1 MSPADDQ
8 AAVSAQAPKSGPPPF
23 KPLPQKAPDVTIE
36 KTADGTYYVR
46 SNHPPAEGPRSIA
59 HLLAERAAAHPERPY
74 ILQRAPGHG
83 AWGGVTYG
91 QAKAAADAIAQWLL
105 DRGLGAQDSVMVL
118 SANSVEH
125 ALVML
130 GCYTAGV
137 PVAPISPAYSLISSD
152 HAKLKHCFATVK
164 PRVVFAQSSAM
175 FARAFETLKALDP
188 SLTFVSVNG
197 ENGTTSLSDLTSTA
211 PTAAVEDA
219 RGRIGHAT
227 VAKYLFT
234 SGSTGMPKGVPQTH
248 GMFAGVIA
256 GTEGLRDEPA
266 DPDAVPQ
273 ALEWMPWSHISAGNI
288 GFNGL
293 LWAGGTLHLDEGKPI
308 PGMFETTIKNLSEI
322 SPMSFGSAPVAFGML
337 AEAMEGDPVLRRSF
351 FKNLRSMGYGGA
363 TLSTDVSERMQA
375 LAIAETGLR
384 VPLVTMYGATE
395 TQGITVVHWITE
407 RVGLIGLPLP
417 GITLKLVPNG
427 TKLEVRVKGPTVT
440 SGYHNDPEKTAAAF
454 DEEGFYR
461 LGDACRFLD
470 PDDPSQGLV
479 FDGRVTED
487 FKLDSGTWVSVGTLR
502 PDIVAACSPYVLD
515 VVVTG
520 QDKPFAGALIWPS
533 PAAVAGLGDDA
544 LAKLEAILRER
555 LAAFNASAGGS
566 SRRMGRFLVLK
577 ELPSI
582 DAGEITDKGYVN
594 QRAAMERRNAEVEA
608 LYARPPGAGVAEL

>member
-1 MSPADDQ
+1 MSPADDLGV
-8 AAVSAQAPKSGPPPF
+8 AAAAAPPPF
-23 KPLPQKAPDVTIE
+23 KPLPQKRPDLSVE
-36 KTADGTYYVR
+36 RKPDGTYYVR

-59 HLLAERAAAHPERPY
+59 HLLAEKAAAHPDRPY

-83 AWGGVTYG
+83 PWGGVTYG
-91 QAKAAADAIAQWLL
+91 EAKRAADGIAQWLL
-105 DRGLGAQDSVMVL
+105 DQGLTGADSVMVL

-130 GCYTAGV
+130 GCYTAAV
-137 PVAPISPAYSLISSD
+137 PVAPISPAYSLISTD

-164 PRVVFAQSSAM
+164 PRVVFAQNSEM
-175 FARAFETLKALDP
+175 FARAFETLRALDP
-188 SLTFVSVNG
+188 SLRFVTVDGGS
-197 ENGTTSLSDLTSTA
+197 GTTALSALTATT
-211 PTAAVEDA
+211 PTAVVETA
-219 RGRIGHAT
+219 RDSLTHDT

-234 SGSTGMPKGVPQTH
+234 SGSTGLPKGVRQTH

-256 GTEGLRDEPA
+256 GTEGLRDEPV

-288 GFNGL
+288 SFNGAM
-293 LWAGGTLHLDEGKPI
+293 WAGATLHLDEGKPI
-308 PGMFETTIKNLSEI
+308 PGQFETTIRNLTEI

-337 AEAMEGDPVLRRSF
+337 AEAMERDPALRKSF

-363 TLSTDVSERMQA
+363 TLSTDVSERLQA
-375 LAIAETGLR
+375 LAIAETGFR
-384 VPLVTMYGATE
+384 VPLTTMYGATE

-427 TKLEVRVKGPTVT
+427 SKLEVRVKGPTVT
-440 SGYHNDPEKTAAAF
+440 TGYHNDPEKTAAAF
-454 DEEGFYR
+454 DDEGFYK

-470 PDDPSQGLV
+470 PEQPELGLV

-502 PDIVAACSPYVLD
+502 PDVVAACSPYAFDMVIA
-515 VVVTG
+515 G
-520 QDKPFAGALIWPS
+520 QDKPFASALIWPS
-533 PAAVAGLGDDA
+533 PAALPTLGDNPIAA
-544 LAKLEAILRER
+544 LKDVLKAKI
-555 LAAFNASAGGS
+555 AAFNATAGGS
-566 SRRMGRFLVLK
+566 SRRIGRFVVML
-577 ELPSI
+577 EPPSI

-594 QRAAMERRNAEVEA
+594 QRATLERRHALVEA
-608 LYARPPGAGVAEL
+608 LYANPPGADVVEV

>member
-8 AAVSAQAPKSGPPPF
+8 GTAAATLPPF
-23 KPLPQKAPDVTIE
+23 KPLPQKAPDVSIE

-59 HLLAERAAAHPERPY
+59 HLLAEKAAAHPDRPY

-83 AWGGVTYG
+83 PWGGVTYG
-91 QAKAAADAIAQWLL
+91 EAKRAADGIAQWLL
-105 DRGLGAQDSVMVL
+105 ARGLTGADSVMVL

-137 PVAPISPAYSLISSD
+137 PIAPISPAYSLISSD
-152 HAKLKHCFATVK
+152 HAKLKHCFGTVK
-164 PRVVFAQSSAM
+164 PRVVFAQNSEM

-188 SLTFVSVNG
+188 SLVFVTVDGGS
-197 ENGTTSLSDLTSTA
+197 GTTALSDLTGTQ
-211 PTAAVEDA
+211 PTAAVEAA
-219 RGRIGHAT
+219 RETLTHAT

-256 GTEGLRDEPA
+256 GTEGLRDEPS
-266 DPDAVPQ
+266 DPDLVPQ
-273 ALEWMPWSHISAGNI
+273 GLEWMPWSHISAGNI
-288 GFNGL
+288 SFNGAM
-293 LWAGGTLHLDEGKPI
+293 WGGATLHLDEGKPI
-308 PGMFETTIKNLSEI
+308 PGMFETTIKNLYEI
-322 SPMSFGSAPVAFGML
+322 SPMTFGSAPVAFGML
-337 AEAMEGDPVLRRSF
+337 VEAMERDPVLRKSF
-351 FKNLRSMGYGGA
+351 FKNLRSAGYGGA
-363 TLSTDVSERMQA
+363 TLSSDVSDRLQA
-375 LAIAETGLR
+375 LAIAETGHR
-384 VPLVTMYGATE
+384 IPLVTMYGATE

-407 RVGLIGLPLP
+407 LVGLIGLPLP

-427 TKLEVRVKGPTVT
+427 SKLEVRVKGPTVT
-440 SGYHNDPEKTAAAF
+440 SGYHNDPEKTKAAF
-454 DEEGFYR
+454 DEEGFYK

-470 PDDPSQGLV
+470 PEQPELGLV

-502 PDIVAACSPYVLD
+502 PDLVAACTPYAFDMVIA
-515 VVVTG
+515 G

-533 PAAVAGLGDDA
+533 PAALPTLGDNPVE
-544 LAKLEAILRER
+544 KLKAVLRER
-555 LAAFNASAGGS
+555 IAEFNATAGGS
-566 SRRMGRFLVLK
+566 SRRIGRFVVML
-577 ELPSI
+577 EPPSI

-594 QRAAMERRNAEVEA
+594 QRATLERRQALVQA
-608 LYARPPGAGVAEL
+608 LYAEPPGEGVVVV